1 MESVLARNPKVCGS
15 ILHRGSEPFLRP
27 ALVTSSL
34 INKELF
40 TSILFY
46 SFFFFLNSR
55 GQPVASNDKENNE
68 VGVVSNVAIYS
79 LKAKLGKLETE
90 TQTLKENVKKLEK
103 EKSTLSLLN
112 TEARYFVC

>member
-15 ILHRGSEPFLRP
+15 ILHRGSESFLRP

-34 INKELF
+34 INRVV

-46 SFFFFLNSR
+46 SFFFLNSR